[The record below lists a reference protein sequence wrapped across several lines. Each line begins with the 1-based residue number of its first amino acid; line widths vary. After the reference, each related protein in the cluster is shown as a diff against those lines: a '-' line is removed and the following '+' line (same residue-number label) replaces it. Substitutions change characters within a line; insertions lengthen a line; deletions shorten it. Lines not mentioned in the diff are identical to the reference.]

1 MALIK
6 NNHTQ
11 IANEFIDKYM
21 HQLNGAAVKVF
32 LVIARQTI
40 GWHKDIDPVAISQLE
55 IKTGLTKK
63 TIISAVGD
71 LVDADIITATK
82 NTGKTTKYSINY
94 TSVIITPA
102 EEEPVEKVHTP
113 CVESTQVK
121 AETGVKSTHTKEIIL
136 KETISKEILITSDE
150 PTTLTQKLY
159 DYMDKP
165 TRWEKKPPNLIE
177 WAKDIE
183 KLHRI
188 DGISYDL
195 IDQVIEWIFKHDRWK
210 WREIIQS
217 ASGLRKHFDAIEKR
231 MPKSMKQ
238 TSGTMQNNAAYYEK
252 MMEEMV
258 NNETC

>member
-1 MALIK
+1 MAITK

-21 HQLNGAAVKVF
+21 HQINGAAVKVF

-40 GWHKDIDPVAISQLE
+40 GWHKDTDPVSISQLE

-63 TIISAVGD
+63 TIINAVDD
-71 LVDADIITATK
+71 LVNADIITATK
-82 NTGKTTKYSINY
+82 NTGKTTRYSINY
-94 TSVIITPA
+94 TSVIITPV
-102 EEEPVEKVHTP
+102 EETPVEKVHTTGGK
-113 CVESTQVK
+113 STQVEG
-121 AETGVKSTHTKEIIL
+121 ETGVKSTHTKEIIL

-165 TRWEKKPPNLIE
+165 TRWEKKPPNLTE

-195 IDQVIEWIFKHDRWK
+195 IDQVIEWVFKHDRWK

-231 MPKSMKQ
+231 MPKNMKQ
-238 TSGTMQNNAAYYEK
+238 TSNTMQTNAEYYEK
-252 MMEEMV
+252 MIEEMA
-258 NNETC
+258 NETC